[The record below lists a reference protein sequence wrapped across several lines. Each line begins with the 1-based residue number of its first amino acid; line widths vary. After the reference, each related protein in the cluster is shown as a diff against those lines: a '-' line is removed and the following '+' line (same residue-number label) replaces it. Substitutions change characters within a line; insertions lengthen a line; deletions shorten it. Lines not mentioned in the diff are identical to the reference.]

1 MYKSKVNIMANKDLF
16 KQAIADAKSIR
27 EAAIANAKL
36 ALEESLTP
44 QLKELLAQRL
54 TEMEEEDA
62 PATVISEEEVAEEV
76 QEETLEEAIGSD
88 GLTAVAEAEEE
99 HSEEG
104 EVEGDEAGEEAEV
117 DSEESEDEAEEEVG
131 EMSVD
136 DLKDLIRDVLMQ
148 VMGDQEQEQEDEL
161 GADAEDMGAE
171 DMTAVTDTEINIDE
185 LMAELATL
193 NSPEGPTA
201 HGNILEMEEGVDPL
215 MEAAIEEMTKEFSV
229 KAENYMNKLAER
241 QNCSVMELVKK
252 LARFGSKSEM
262 KQVAKMVNDATT
274 LGEAT
279 FYEIVSKLTSDN
291 THNDVDSNMEERQVD
306 EVVFTSGL
314 ITLISALTGIMLFL
328 GKATSADQ
336 AEAKA
341 KELLAKVEAG
351 KTLTDDEKAL
361 VDKATAIKAPGVFD
375 KVTSGLRGLANAMGT
390 NKATKTGTFEE
401 GSYDLSEAL
410 STIETLR
417 NDLNETNLL
426 NAKLLYVNKVF
437 KASNLSESQKAS
449 VIAAFDKAETVK
461 EVKLVYE
468 TVSENVSSVGKK
480 EVVREAKGFAS
491 AAAGISTKPGVITE
505 TNQAVLRM
513 QKLAGIIK

>member
-1 MYKSKVNIMANKDLF
+1 MANKDLF

-104 EVEGDEAGEEAEV
+104 EVEGDETGEEAEV

-131 EMSVD
+131 EMSVE

-148 VMGDQEQEQEDEL
+148 VMGDQEQGQEDDLE
-161 GADAEDMGAE
+161 ADAMTMAGD

-185 LMAELATL
+185 LMAELAL
-193 NSPEGPTA
+193 INNSEGPTVKGKV
-201 HGNILEMEEGVDPL
+201 HKMEKVKDPL
-215 MEAAIEEMTKEFSV
+215 REEAIAEIKKHMKPATMESMRRY
-229 KAENYMNKLAER
+229 AEAKDMDVHEVLGRMAEYATTA
-241 QNCSVMELVKK
+241 EVKK
-252 LARFGSKSEM
+252 
-262 KQVAKMVNDATT
+262 VAELMGAAEA
-274 LGEAT
+274 LGEGA
-279 FYEIVSKLTSDN
+279 YHKIMERLTSDN
-291 THNDVDSNMEERQVD
+291 THEGDYSKMEED
-306 EVVFTSGL
+306 VVTSL
-314 ITLISALTGIMLFL
+314 QIFLNQLPALVAQNPEAAIATMVAFVPALSAAGI
-328 GKATSADQ
+328 GIEKIVQKIRGGATTA
-336 AEAKA
+336 AKA
-341 KELLAKVEAG
+341 GEEAP
-351 KTLTDDEKAL
+351 TADE
-361 VDKATAIKAPGVFD
+361 
-375 KVTSGLRGLANAMGT
+375 
-390 NKATKTGTFEE
+390 
-401 GSYDLSEAL
+401 LSEAL
-410 STIETLR
+410 SIIETLR

-449 VIAAFDKAETVK
+449 IIAAFDKAETVK
-461 EVKLVYE
+461 EVRLVYE